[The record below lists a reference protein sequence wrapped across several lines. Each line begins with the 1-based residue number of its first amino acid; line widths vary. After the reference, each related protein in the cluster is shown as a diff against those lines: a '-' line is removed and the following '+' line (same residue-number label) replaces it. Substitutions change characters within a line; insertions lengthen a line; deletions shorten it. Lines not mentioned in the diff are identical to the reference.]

1 MTPSIQELIVGF
13 GRLLSRLP
21 VIIIGFAV
29 VFFFWKLVQG
39 MQSNNE
45 KTRTEIRGL
54 IGYGVLTLFVMLFL
68 WGIIVLFQSSLFPG
82 GFIQT
87 LGK

>member
-1 MTPSIQELIVGF
+1 MTPSIQELIMNF

-21 VIIIGFAV
+21 VVIIGFAV
-29 VFFFWKLVQG
+29 VYFFWKLVQG

-45 KTRTEIRGL
+45 KTRKDIRGL
-54 IGYGVLTLFVMLFL
+54 IGYGIFSLFVMLFI
-68 WGIIVLFQSSLFPG
+68 WGIIVLFQRSLFPG

>member
-1 MTPSIQELIVGF
+1 MTPSIQELIMAA

-54 IGYGVLTLFVMLFL
+54 IGYGILALFVMLFL

-87 LGK
+87 LGR

>member
-1 MTPSIQELIVGF
+1 MGF
-13 GRLLSRLP
+13 GRLLTRLP
-21 VIIIGFAV
+21 VVIIGFAV

-54 IGYGVLTLFVMLFL
+54 IAYGVITLFVMMFL

>member
-1 MTPSIQELIVGF
+1 MTPSIQELIMGANM
-13 GRLLSRLP
+13 LLSRLP

-29 VFFFWKLVQG
+29 VYFFWKLVQG
-39 MQSNNE
+39 IQSDSG
-45 KTRTEIRGL
+45 KKRAEIRGL
-54 IGYGVLTLFVMLFL
+54 IGYGILALFVMMFV
-68 WGIIVLFQSSLFPG
+68 WGIIVTFQKTLFPG

>member
-1 MTPSIQELIVGF
+1 MTPSIQELIMGF

-45 KTRTEIRGL
+45 KTRTEIRNL
-54 IGYGVLTLFVMLFL
+54 IGYGVLSLFVMLFL

>member
-1 MTPSIQELIVGF
+1 MTPSIQELIVNL
-13 GRLLSRLP
+13 GRLIARLP
-21 VIIIGFAV
+21 VVIIGFGV
-29 VFFFWKLVQG
+29 VYFFWRLVQG

-45 KTRTEIRGL
+45 KTRKDIRGL
-54 IGYGVLTLFVMLFL
+54 IGYGVLSLFVMLFI